1 MRKRAEE
8 AIKKRKEEEEMV
20 RKQRQEE
27 YEERERKYGSI
38 EQFMQMNVEENDKM
52 PKERERIL

>member
-8 AIKKRKEEEEMV
+8 AVKKKIEEEERV
-20 RKQRQEE
+20 KKRRQEE

-52 PKERERIL
+52 PQERERIL